1 MFKDLESGSY
11 LIRGARV
18 YDHDA
23 DVHQPSHMDL
33 LITHGI
39 IARIDKSIADVEGAE
54 LIDASGKLVTP
65 GLVNAHYHSH
75 DVLAKGLF
83 EEMPFDV
90 WTIHSSP
97 VNYGRR
103 SLEEVRLRTLIGAA
117 EALRNGITTVQDML
131 TVVPREEAYI
141 DAVLSAYREI
151 GIRVVFSLNVRDRAA
166 LDIEPFLSEDIRADI
181 NKQLA
186 GRDQA
191 ARDELDFVENQLK
204 RIGKNPYPQL
214 TWALGPSA
222 PQRCSP
228 ELLEG
233 IAELSRVHALPVL
246 THVYE
251 TRAQAAAARLSEA
264 SSLLAIL
271 ARSGLMN
278 ERLGIAH
285 GVWLAPA
292 DIAQIAESGARVV
305 HNPVSNLKTKSGA
318 APIIDLYRAG
328 VEIALGCDN
337 CSCSDTQ
344 NLFLAMRLLCMLPAV
359 THPDPTPI
367 SAAYAVKAATVAGSA
382 AVGLAGSVGAIKVGM
397 QADLVI
403 LDLNEPSFVP
413 FNSAA
418 RQLVFSECGR
428 AVETVFVAGRPVV
441 RDRKL
446 TTIDEAELAREA
458 AEIAPA
464 FRQDAAALA
473 ARQKRLVPPIL
484 EANRAAWKVPLE
496 YSRYIGSRE

>member
-1 MFKDLESGSY
+1 
-11 LIRGARV
+11 
-18 YDHDA
+18 
-23 DVHQPSHMDL
+23 
-33 LITHGI
+33 
-39 IARIDKSIADVEGAE
+39 
-54 LIDASGKLVTP
+54 
-65 GLVNAHYHSH
+65 
-75 DVLAKGLF
+75 
-83 EEMPFDV
+83 
-90 WTIHSSP
+90 
-97 VNYGRR
+97 
-103 SLEEVRLRTLIGAA
+103 
-117 EALRNGITTVQDML
+117 ML

-166 LDIEPFLSEDIRADI
+166 LDIDPFLDRSIQENIS
-181 NKQLA
+181 NQLA

-191 ARDELDFVENQLK
+191 ARDELDFVENQLR
-204 RIGKNPYPQL
+204 RIGKNPYSQL

-233 IAELSRVHALPVL
+233 IAELSRQHALPVL

-264 SSLLAIL
+264 SSLLGIL

-285 GVWLAPA
+285 GVWLSRA
-292 DIAQIAESGARVV
+292 DITQIAESGARVV
-305 HNPVSNLKTKSGA
+305 HNPISNLKTKSGA
-318 APIIDLYRAG
+318 APIIDLHRAG
-328 VEIALGCDN
+328 VEVALGCDN

-359 THPDPTPI
+359 TDPEPTAI
-367 SAAYAVKAATVAGSA
+367 SAAYAVKAATLAGAA
-382 AVGLAGSVGAIKVGM
+382 AVGLAGQVGAIKVGM

-446 TTIDEAELAREA
+446 VAIDEAELAREA
-458 AEIAPA
+458 AEIAPG
-464 FRQDAAALA
+464 FRRDATALA
-473 ARQKRLVPPIL
+473 ERQKGLVPPIL
-484 EANRAAWKVPLE
+484 EANRAVWKVPLP

>member
-1 MFKDLESGSY
+1 MSNGVEPGSY

-18 YDHDA
+18 YNHEG
-23 DVHQPSHMDL
+23 DVHQPSQKDL
-33 LITHGI
+33 LITRGI
-39 IARIDKSIADVEGAE
+39 IARIEQSIADVDGAE
-54 LIDASGKLVTP
+54 VLDASGKLITP
-65 GLVNAHYHSH
+65 GFVNAHYHSH

-90 WTIHSSP
+90 WTIHSNP

-103 SLEEVRLRTLIGAA
+103 SLREVRLRTLIGAA
-117 EALRNGITTVQDML
+117 EALRNGITTIQDML

-166 LDIEPFLSEDIRADI
+166 LDIDPFIRPDIRENI

-191 ARDELDFVENQLK
+191 TRDELDFVENQLK
-204 RIGKNPYPQL
+204 RVGKNPYPQL

-233 IAELSRVHALPVL
+233 IAELSRQHALPVL

-251 TRAQAAAARLSEA
+251 TRAQAAAARLSET

-271 ARSGLMN
+271 ARCGLMN

-285 GVWLAPA
+285 GVWLSPA
-292 DIAQIAESGARVV
+292 DIAQVAECGARII
-305 HNPVSNLKTKSGA
+305 HNPLSNLKTKSGV
-318 APIIDLYRAG
+318 APVVDLYQAG

-367 SAAYAVKAATVAGSA
+367 SAAYAIKAATLAGAA
-382 AVGLAGSVGAIKVGM
+382 AVGLAGTVGAIKVGM

-403 LDLNEPSFVP
+403 LDLTEPSFVP

-446 TTIDEAELAREA
+446 VAIDEAELAREA
-458 AEIAPA
+458 AEIAPE
-464 FRQDAAALA
+464 FRRSAAALA
-473 ARQKRLVPPIL
+473 ERQKPLVPPIL
-484 EANRAAWKVPLE
+484 DANRAVWNVALE
-496 YSRYIGSRE
+496 YSRYIGRK

>member
-1 MFKDLESGSY
+1 MYNNAESGNY

-33 LITHGI
+33 LISDGRV
-39 IARIDKSIADVEGAE
+39 ARLEKSIPNAEGVDVIE
-54 LIDASGKLVTP
+54 ASDKLVIP
-65 GLVNAHYHSH
+65 GFVNAHYHSH

-90 WTIHSSP
+90 WTIHSNP

-103 SLEEVRLRTLIGAA
+103 SLAEVRLRTLIGAA

-131 TVVPREEAYI
+131 TVVPREEGYI

-166 LDIEPFLSEDIRADI
+166 LDIDPFINSDIRDDL
-181 NKQLA
+181 NRQLA

-191 ARDELDFVENQLK
+191 ARHELDFVENQIK
-204 RIGKNPYPQL
+204 RVGKHPYPQL
-214 TWALGPSA
+214 TWALGPST

-233 IAELSRVHALPVL
+233 IAALSREYALPVL

-285 GVWLAPA
+285 GVWLSPA

-318 APIIDLYRAG
+318 APIIDLHRAG

-359 THPDPTPI
+359 TDPEPTAI
-367 SAAYAVKAATVAGSA
+367 SAAYAVKAATLAGAA
-382 AVGLAGSVGAIKVGM
+382 AVGLAGQVGAIKVGM
-397 QADLVI
+397 EADLAI
-403 LDLNEPSFVP
+403 LDLTEPSFVP

-441 RDRKL
+441 RGRKL
-446 TTIDEAELAREA
+446 VAIDEAELAREA
-458 AEIAPA
+458 AEIAPG
-464 FRQDAAALA
+464 FRRDAAALA
-473 ARQKRLVPPIL
+473 ERQGRLVPPIL
-484 EANRAAWKVPLE
+484 EANRAVWKVPLE
-496 YSRYIGSRE
+496 YTRYIGRRG